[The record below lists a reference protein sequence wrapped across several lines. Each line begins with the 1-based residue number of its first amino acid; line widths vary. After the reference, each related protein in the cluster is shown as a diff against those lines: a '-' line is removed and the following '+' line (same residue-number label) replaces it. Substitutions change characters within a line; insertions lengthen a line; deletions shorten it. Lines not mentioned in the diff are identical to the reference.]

1 MVHDLYILMITA
13 GIVSLLFKLLK
24 QPVVLGYIVA
34 GVLVGPNL
42 LGENLVNHENVEA
55 WGNIGVLF
63 VLFCIGLE
71 FRLKNLFQSGKV
83 ALVGA
88 ATIIIGMLVL
98 GYGVGRFA
106 LLDNMNSLFLAA
118 MLCMSSTT
126 IVMKAVEEAGLS
138 KARFVKGATSILIFE
153 DIVAV
158 VLLVLL
164 SSIAVKNS
172 FEGIELIKKVG
183 VLAVTLVVWFV
194 VGILIIPTLLRKV
207 RPYLNDETL
216 IILALGLCLGMVLTA
231 EEAGFSS
238 ALGAFVMGMV
248 LAETLE
254 SHRIEKLM
262 APLKNVFAAIFFV
275 SVGMMINPSSL
286 IEFWP
291 SIVFVSI
298 VIIIGM
304 ITFGTLG
311 CWWGGETFKD
321 AMLTGFSFVQIG
333 EFSFI
338 IASLGSKLGVT
349 DPAIYPIIVAA
360 SVLTTFLTPYIMK
373 ATVPC
378 YNFLYKHAS
387 PRLRAK
393 IDEREQK
400 VAESE
405 KGEVAKVK
413 GNGKQKMEK
422 VRHALRKTIITK
434 RVVDLF
440 LTNMSENDQVA
451 ESQTPKEGSKDE

>member
-1 MVHDLYILMITA
+1 MVQDLYVLMITA
-13 GIVSLLFKLLK
+13 GVVSLLFKLLK

-34 GVLVGPNL
+34 GILVGPNL
-42 LGENLVNHENVEA
+42 LGQKVVDMENVEA

-71 FRLKNLFQSGKV
+71 FRLKNLFESGKV
-83 ALVGA
+83 AVVGA
-88 ATIIIGMLVL
+88 ATIIVGMLVL

-126 IVMKAVEEAGLS
+126 IVMKAVEEAGLT

-172 FEGIELIKKVG
+172 FEGVELLKKVG
-183 VLAVTLVVWFV
+183 VLAVTLVIWFV
-194 VGILIIPTLLRKV
+194 CGILIIPTLIRKV

-216 IILALGLCLGMVLTA
+216 IILSLGLCLGMVLTA

-254 SHRIEKLM
+254 SHRIEHLM
-262 APLKNVFAAIFFV
+262 APLKYVFAAIFFV
-275 SVGMMINPSSL
+275 SVGMMINPASL
-286 IEFWP
+286 VTYWP
-291 SIVFVSI
+291 SILFVSA
-298 VIIIGM
+298 IIIVGM

-321 AMLTGFSFVQIG
+321 AMSTGFSFVQIG

-338 IASLGSKLGVT
+338 IAALGSKLGVT
-349 DPAIYPIIVAA
+349 DPAIYPIIVAS

-378 YNFLYKHAS
+378 YNFLYNHAS

-393 IDEREQK
+393 IDRREQE
-400 VAESE
+400 VAEAEKHTSGSSE
-405 KGEVAKVK
+405 SSFLA
-413 GNGKQKMEK
+413 NAEK
-422 VRHALRKTIITK
+422 VNHALRRTIITK
-434 RVVDLF
+434 RVVKLF
-440 LTNMSENDQVA
+440 LTNMSENDQPA
-451 ESQTPKEGSKDE
+451 EKPKDESHE

>member
-13 GIVSLLFKLLK
+13 GVVALLFKLMK

-34 GVLVGPNL
+34 GILVGPHL
-42 LGENLVNHENVEA
+42 FGENLVSMENVET
-55 WGNIGVLF
+55 WGNISVLF

-71 FRLKNLFQSGKV
+71 FRLKNLFESGKV

-126 IVMKAVEEAGLS
+126 IVMKAVDEAGLS

-172 FEGIELIKKVG
+172 FEGVELLEKVG
-183 VLAVTLVVWFV
+183 VLAATLVVWFV
-194 VGILIIPTLLRKV
+194 VGILIIPTFLRWV
-207 RPYLNDETL
+207 RPHLNDEIL

-254 SHRIEKLM
+254 AHRIEQLM

-275 SVGMMINPSSL
+275 SVGMMINPASL
-286 IEFWP
+286 VTYWD
-291 SIVFVSI
+291 SILFVAV
-298 VIIIGM
+298 VIIVGM
-304 ITFGTLG
+304 IVFGTLG
-311 CWWGGETFKD
+311 CWWGGETMKD
-321 AMLTGFSFVQIG
+321 AMQTGFAFVQIG

-373 ATVPC
+373 AAVPC
-378 YNFLYKHAS
+378 YTFLYNHAS
-387 PRLRAK
+387 PRLKAK
-393 IDEREQK
+393 IDAREVQ
-400 VAESE
+400 VEQAEKAASAQQ
-405 KGEVAKVK
+405 EVAD
-413 GNGKQKMEK
+413 NQPSSADK
-422 VRHALRKTIITK
+422 VRHAVRKTVVTK
-434 RVVDLF
+434 RLVDLF
-440 LTNMSENDQVA
+440 LKNMSENDR
-451 ESQTPKEGSKDE
+451 KG

>member
-13 GIVSLLFKLLK
+13 GVVSLIFKLLK

-34 GVLVGPNL
+34 GILVGPNL
-42 LGENLVNHENVEA
+42 LGENIVNHENVEA

-83 ALVGA
+83 AIVGV
-88 ATIIIGMLVL
+88 ATIVIGMLVL

-126 IVMKAVEEAGLS
+126 IVMKAIDEAGLS
-138 KARFVKGATSILIFE
+138 KARFVKGATGILIFE
-153 DIVAV
+153 DIIAV

-172 FEGIELIKKVG
+172 FEGVELLKKVG
-183 VLAVTLVVWFV
+183 VLAVTLVVWFIC
-194 VGILIIPTLLRKV
+194 GILIIPTLLRKV

-254 SHRIEKLM
+254 SHRIEHLM

-286 IEFWP
+286 LEFWP
-291 SIVFVSI
+291 SILFVSV

-304 ITFGTLG
+304 ILFGTLG

-321 AMLTGFSFVQIG
+321 AMQTGFSFVQIG

-338 IASLGSKLGVT
+338 IAALGSKLGVT

-373 ATVPC
+373 AAVPC
-378 YNFLYKHAS
+378 YNFLYNHAS
-387 PRLRAK
+387 PRLKAK
-393 IDEREQK
+393 IDKRELT
-400 VAESE
+400 VAEAEKNAGTSAESSMMAHSE
-405 KGEVAKVK
+405 KV
-413 GNGKQKMEK
+413 Q
-422 VRHALRKTIITK
+422 HALRHTIITK
-434 RVVDLF
+434 RLVKLF
-440 LTNMSENDQVA
+440 FINMTENDQKP
-451 ESQTPKEGSKDE
+451 ENQ

>member
-1 MVHDLYILMITA
+1 MITA

-34 GVLVGPNL
+34 GILVGPHL
-42 LGENLVNHENVEA
+42 FGENLVNHENVEA

-71 FRLKNLFQSGKV
+71 FRLKNLVSSGKV
-83 ALVGA
+83 AIVGA
-88 ATIIIGMLVL
+88 ATIILGMMVL
-98 GYGVGRFA
+98 GYGVGRWA
-106 LLDNMNSLFLAA
+106 ELDNMNSLFLAA

-126 IVMKAVEEAGLS
+126 IVMKAIDEAGLS

-172 FEGIELIKKVG
+172 FEGVELLKKVG

-194 VGILIIPTLLRKV
+194 VGILVIPTLLRKV

-216 IILALGLCLGMVLTA
+216 IILSLGLCLGMVLTA

-254 SHRIEKLM
+254 SHRIEHLM

-286 IEFWP
+286 LEYWP
-291 SIVFVSI
+291 SILFVSF

-304 ITFGTLG
+304 IVFGTLG

-321 AMLTGFSFVQIG
+321 AMSTGFSFVQIG

-338 IASLGSKLGVT
+338 IAALGSKLGVT

-387 PRLRAK
+387 DRFRSK
-393 IDEREQK
+393 IDQREK
-400 VAESE
+400 DVELAEQAATGSDE
-405 KGEVAKVK
+405 DKFLSHADQV
-413 GNGKQKMEK
+413 Q
-422 VRHALRKTIITK
+422 HALRHTIVTK
-434 RVVDLF
+434 RVVKLF
-440 LTNMSENDQVA
+440 YTNMSENDKKA
-451 ESQTPKEGSKDE
+451 ESENEPKDESKDA

>member
-1 MVHDLYILMITA
+1 MITA

-34 GVLVGPNL
+34 GILVGPNL
-42 LGENLVNHENVEA
+42 FGENIVNHENVEA

-71 FRLKNLFQSGKV
+71 FRLKNLFESGKT
-83 ALVGA
+83 ALIGA
-88 ATIIIGMLVL
+88 ATIIGGMLLL
-98 GYGVGRFA
+98 GYGVGIFA
-106 LLDNMNSLFLAA
+106 ELDNMNSLFLAA

-126 IVMKAVEEAGLS
+126 IVMKAIDEAGLS
-138 KARFVKGATSILIFE
+138 KARFVKGATSILILE

-172 FEGIELIKKVG
+172 FEGVELLKKVG

-194 VGILIIPTLLRKV
+194 VGILVIPTLIRKV

-216 IILALGLCLGMVLTA
+216 IILSLGLCLGMVLTA

-254 SHRIEKLM
+254 AHRIEKLM

-275 SVGMMINPSSL
+275 SVGMMINPTSL
-286 IEFWP
+286 VEYWP
-291 SIVFVSI
+291 SILFVSI
-298 VIIIGM
+298 VIIVGM
-304 ITFGTLG
+304 IVFGTLG
-311 CWWGGETFKD
+311 CWWGGETMKD
-321 AMLTGFSFVQIG
+321 AMSTGFSFVQIG

-338 IASLGSKLGVT
+338 IAALGSKLGVT

-373 ATVPC
+373 TTVPC

-387 PRLRAK
+387 ARLKTK
-393 IDEREQK
+393 IDAREQE
-400 VAESE
+400 VEQAENAVSE
-405 KGEVAKVK
+405 GSEEKF
-413 GNGKQKMEK
+413 MSHSDK
-422 VRHALRKTIITK
+422 VRHAVRKTVVTK

-440 LTNMSENDQVA
+440 LTNMSENDKH
-451 ESQTPKEGSKDE
+451 EEGGEK

>member
-13 GIVSLLFKLLK
+13 GVVSLLFKLLK

-34 GVLVGPNL
+34 GIVVGPNL
-42 LGENLVNHENVEA
+42 FGGSFVDPENVEA

-71 FRLKNLFQSGKV
+71 FRLKNLLASGKV

-126 IVMKAVEEAGLS
+126 IVMKAVDEAGLS

-164 SSIAVKNS
+164 SSVAVKNS
-172 FEGIELIKKVG
+172 FEGAELLNKVI
-183 VLAVTLVVWFV
+183 VLAVTLTVWFV
-194 VGILIIPTLLRKV
+194 VGILIIPTFLRKV

-216 IILALGLCLGMVLTA
+216 IILSLGLCLGMVLTA

-254 SHRIEKLM
+254 AHRIEKLM

-275 SVGMMINPSSL
+275 SVGMMINPASL
-286 IEFWP
+286 VEYWLPIL
-291 SIVFVSI
+291 FVSI
-298 VIIIGM
+298 VIIVGM

-321 AMLTGFSFVQIG
+321 AMQTGFSFVQIG

-338 IASLGSKLGVT
+338 IAALGSKLNVT

-373 ATVPC
+373 AAIPC
-378 YNFLYKHAS
+378 YDFLYKHAS
-387 PRLRAK
+387 PRLKAK
-393 IDEREQK
+393 IDKREQE
-400 VAESE
+400 VELAEQAAAARKPEHKTSTG
-405 KGEVAKVK
+405 KGLMRRVID
-413 GNGKQKMEK
+413 
-422 VRHALRKTIITK
+422 KTFITK
-434 RVVDLF
+434 RIVDLF
-440 LTNMSENDQVA
+440 FRNMSENDQKH
-451 ESQTPKEGSKDE
+451 ESEQK

>member
-13 GIVSLLFKLLK
+13 GVVSLLFKLLK

-42 LGENLVNHENVEA
+42 LGENIVSHENVEA

-71 FRLKNLFQSGKV
+71 FRLKNLFESGKT

-126 IVMKAVEEAGLS
+126 IVMKAIDEAGLS
-138 KARFVKGATSILIFE
+138 KARFVKGATGILILE

-172 FEGIELIKKVG
+172 FEGVELLKKVG
-183 VLAVTLVVWFV
+183 VLAITLVVWFV
-194 VGILIIPTLLRKV
+194 VGILIIPTFLRKV
-207 RPYLNDETL
+207 RKYLNDETL

-254 SHRIEKLM
+254 AHRIEHLM

-275 SVGMMINPSSL
+275 SVGMMINPASL
-286 IEFWP
+286 VEYWSPIL
-291 SIVFVSI
+291 FVSL
-298 VIIIGM
+298 VIIVGM
-304 ITFGTLG
+304 IVFGTLG
-311 CWWGGETFKD
+311 CWWGGETMKD
-321 AMLTGFSFVQIG
+321 AMSTGFSFVQIG

-338 IASLGSKLGVT
+338 IAALGSKLGVT

-378 YNFLYKHAS
+378 YNFFYSHAS
-387 PRLRAK
+387 ARLKEK
-393 IDEREQK
+393 IDRRELEVAQAEQK
-400 VAESE
+400 TTGSSENKFLAHSE
-405 KGEVAKVK
+405 KV
-413 GNGKQKMEK
+413 Q
-422 VRHALRKTIITK
+422 HALRHTIVTK
-434 RVVDLF
+434 RVVKLF
-440 LTNMSENDQVA
+440 FTNMSENDK
-451 ESQTPKEGSKDE
+451 KEENHA

>member
-34 GVLVGPNL
+34 GILVGPNL
-42 LGENLVNHENVEA
+42 LGENIVNPENVEA

-71 FRLKNLFQSGKV
+71 FRLKNLVSSGKT
-83 ALVGA
+83 ALIGA
-88 ATIIIGMLVL
+88 ATIIIGMMVL

-126 IVMKAVEEAGLS
+126 IVMKAIDEAGLS
-138 KARFVKGATSILIFE
+138 KARFVKGATSILILE

-172 FEGIELIKKVG
+172 FEGVELVKKVG

-194 VGILIIPTLLRKV
+194 VGILIIPTFLRKV

-254 SHRIEKLM
+254 AHRIEKLM

-275 SVGMMINPSSL
+275 SVGMMINPGSL
-286 IEFWP
+286 VEYWP
-291 SIVFVSI
+291 SILIVSVV
-298 VIIIGM
+298 VILGM

-311 CWWGGETFKD
+311 CWWGGETMKD
-321 AMLTGFSFVQIG
+321 AMSTGFSFVQIG

-338 IASLGSKLGVT
+338 IAALGSKLGVT

-378 YNFLYKHAS
+378 YTFFYNHAS
-387 PRLRAK
+387 PRLKTK
-393 IDEREQK
+393 IDTREQEVEMAEQQSSGSNEETFLAHADK
-400 VAESE
+400 V
-405 KGEVAKVK
+405 
-413 GNGKQKMEK
+413 Q
-422 VRHALRKTIITK
+422 HALRKTVVTK
-434 RVVDLF
+434 RVVKLF
-440 LTNMSENDQVA
+440 YTNMSEND
-451 ESQTPKEGSKDE
+451 

>member
-34 GVLVGPNL
+34 GILVGPNL
-42 LGENLVNHENVEA
+42 FGENIVNHENVEA

-71 FRLKNLFQSGKV
+71 FRLKNLFESGKT
-83 ALVGA
+83 ALIGA
-88 ATIIIGMLVL
+88 ATIIGGMLLL
-98 GYGVGRFA
+98 GYGVGIFA
-106 LLDNMNSLFLAA
+106 ELDNMNSLFLAA

-126 IVMKAVEEAGLS
+126 IVMKAIDEAGLS
-138 KARFVKGATSILIFE
+138 KARFVKGATSILILE

-172 FEGIELIKKVG
+172 FEGVELLKKVG

-194 VGILIIPTLLRKV
+194 VGILVIPTLIRKV

-216 IILALGLCLGMVLTA
+216 IILSLGLCLGMVLTA

-254 SHRIEKLM
+254 AHRIEKLM

-275 SVGMMINPSSL
+275 SVGMMINPTSL
-286 IEFWP
+286 LEYWP
-291 SIVFVSI
+291 SILFVSI
-298 VIIIGM
+298 VIIVGM
-304 ITFGTLG
+304 IVFGTLG
-311 CWWGGETFKD
+311 CWWGGETMKD
-321 AMLTGFSFVQIG
+321 AMSTGFSFVQIG

-338 IASLGSKLGVT
+338 IAALGSKLGVT

-373 ATVPC
+373 TTVPC

-387 PRLRAK
+387 SRLKTK
-393 IDEREQK
+393 IDAREQE
-400 VAESE
+400 VEQAENAVSE
-405 KGEVAKVK
+405 GSEEKFMAHSD
-413 GNGKQKMEK
+413 K
-422 VRHALRKTIITK
+422 VRHAVRKTVVTK

-440 LTNMSENDQVA
+440 LTNMSENDKH
-451 ESQTPKEGSKDE
+451 EEGGEK

>member
-13 GIVSLLFKLLK
+13 GVVSLLFKLLK

-34 GVLVGPNL
+34 GIVVGPNL
-42 LGENLVNHENVEA
+42 FGGSFVDPENVEA

-71 FRLKNLFQSGKV
+71 FRLKNLVSSGKV
-83 ALVGA
+83 AVVGA
-88 ATIIIGMLVL
+88 ATIIVGMLVL

-126 IVMKAVEEAGLS
+126 IVMKAIDEAGLS

-172 FEGIELIKKVG
+172 FEGVELLKKVG

-254 SHRIEKLM
+254 SHRIEHLM

-286 IEFWP
+286 VEYWP
-291 SIVFVSI
+291 SILFVSV

-304 ITFGTLG
+304 IAFGTLG
-311 CWWGGETFKD
+311 CWWGGETLKD
-321 AMLTGFSFVQIG
+321 AMQTGFSFVQIG

-338 IASLGSKLGVT
+338 IAALGSKLGVT

-387 PRLRAK
+387 PRLKTK
-393 IDEREQK
+393 IDTREQQVTKAEQKATGDAETTFLSHADK
-400 VAESE
+400 V
-405 KGEVAKVK
+405 
-413 GNGKQKMEK
+413 Q
-422 VRHALRKTIITK
+422 HALRKTVVTK
-434 RVVDLF
+434 RVVKLF
-440 LTNMSENDQVA
+440 YENMSEHDKKEA
-451 ESQTPKEGSKDE
+451 DTSEESKS

>member
-13 GIVSLLFKLLK
+13 GVVSLLFKLLK

-42 LGENLVNHENVEA
+42 LGENIVSHENVEA

-71 FRLKNLFQSGKV
+71 FRLKNLFESGKT

-126 IVMKAVEEAGLS
+126 IVMKAIDEAGLS
-138 KARFVKGATSILIFE
+138 KARFVKGATGILILE

-164 SSIAVKNS
+164 SSIAVKNN
-172 FEGIELIKKVG
+172 FEGVELLKKVG
-183 VLAVTLVVWFV
+183 VLAITLVVWFV
-194 VGILIIPTLLRKV
+194 VGILIIPTFLRKV
-207 RPYLNDETL
+207 RKYLNDETL

-248 LAETLE
+248 LAETKE
-254 SHRIEKLM
+254 SHRIEHLM

-275 SVGMMINPSSL
+275 SVGMMINPASL
-286 IEFWP
+286 VTYWSPIL
-291 SIVFVSI
+291 FVSL
-298 VIIIGM
+298 VIIVGM
-304 ITFGTLG
+304 IVFGTLG
-311 CWWGGETFKD
+311 CWWGGETMKD
-321 AMLTGFSFVQIG
+321 AMSTGFSFVQIG

-338 IASLGSKLGVT
+338 IAALGSKLGVT

-378 YNFLYKHAS
+378 YNFLYNHAS
-387 PRLRAK
+387 QGLRAK
-393 IDEREQK
+393 IDQREKEVEAAEKAAAEPKKADGPSTADK
-400 VAESE
+400 V
-405 KGEVAKVK
+405 
-413 GNGKQKMEK
+413 Q
-422 VRHALRKTIITK
+422 HALRHTILTK
-434 RVVDLF
+434 RVVKLF
-440 LTNMSENDQVA
+440 FTNMSENDK
-451 ESQTPKEGSKDE
+451 KEENHA

>member
-1 MVHDLYILMITA
+1 MVHDLYVLMITA
-13 GIVSLLFKLLK
+13 GIVSLLFKLMK

-42 LGENLVNHENVEA
+42 FGENLVSHENVEA

-71 FRLKNLFQSGKV
+71 FRLKNLFESGKV
-83 ALVGA
+83 AVVGA
-88 ATIIIGMLVL
+88 ATIIIGMLLL
-98 GYGVGRFA
+98 GYGAGRFA

-126 IVMKAVEEAGLS
+126 IVMKAVDEAGLS

-164 SSIAVKNS
+164 SSIAVSNN
-172 FEGIELIKKVG
+172 FEGTELLKKVG

-194 VGILIIPTLLRKV
+194 VGILIIPTFLRWV
-207 RPYLNDETL
+207 RPHLNDETL

-254 SHRIEKLM
+254 AHRIEKLM

-275 SVGMMINPSSL
+275 TYWSSILYVSVVIIVGM
-286 IEFWP
+286 
-291 SIVFVSI
+291 IV
-298 VIIIGM
+298 
-304 ITFGTLG
+304 FGTLG
-311 CWWGGETFKD
+311 CWWGGATFKD
-321 AMLTGFSFVQIG
+321 SMLTGFSFVQIG

-338 IASLGSKLGVT
+338 IAGLGSKLGVT
-349 DPAIYPIIVAA
+349 DPAVYPIIVAA

-378 YNFLYKHAS
+378 YNFLYNHAS
-387 PRLRAK
+387 QNFKAK
-393 IDEREQK
+393 IDKREEQVAAAEQTATGGDSKESFMSHSDK
-400 VAESE
+400 V
-405 KGEVAKVK
+405 
-413 GNGKQKMEK
+413 Q
-422 VRHALRKTIITK
+422 HALRHTLVTK
-434 RVVDLF
+434 HVVKLF
-440 LTNMSENDQVA
+440 YRNMSENDKPHA
-451 ESQTPKEGSKDE
+451 EEAKD

>member
-1 MVHDLYILMITA
+1 MITA

-338 IASLGSKLGVT
+338 IAALGSKLGVT

-405 KGEVAKVK
+405 KGEVAKAK